1 MSNKVKPVPEGF
13 HTLTP
18 SLVVHD
24 SVEAIKFYK
33 KAFGAEE
40 IMRMPGPGGRGIMHA
55 EIRIGNSILFL
66 NDEFP
71 GAATKSPR
79 TLNGSSATINIYAEN
94 ADASYNRAIEA
105 GATVRMPIADMFWG
119 DRYGIVTDP
128 FGHAWGIATHREDL
142 SPEEIGRRADDYFAS
157 NPLPKDE

>member
-1 MSNKVKPVPEGF
+1 MAQKVKAIPEGF

-24 SVEAIKFYK
+24 AAEAIEFYK

-40 IMRMPGPGGRGIMHA
+40 ILRMPGPGGRGIMHS
-55 EIRIGNSILFL
+55 ELKIGNSIFFL
-66 NDEFP
+66 TDEFP
-71 GAATKSPR
+71 GGCTKSPKS
-79 TLNGSSATINIYAEN
+79 LNGSSSTLNIYAED
-94 ADASYNRAIEA
+94 ADAAYGRAVSA

-128 FGHAWGIATHREDL
+128 FGHSWGIATHKENL
-142 SPEEIGRRADDYFAS
+142 SAEEIGTRAEKYFS
-157 NPLPKDE
+157 ENPVPES